1 MVTDLAGKFLASRN
15 MVVMPLDI
23 KMFSPRDQRVLRN
36 KVLKF
41 HETSMRHGV
50 CMLASKVKSEN
61 KLKIVMVTLRM
72 DVYAVLPLRSF
83 VLEV

>member
-1 MVTDLAGKFLASRN
+1 
-15 MVVMPLDI
+15 
-23 KMFSPRDQRVLRN
+23 
-36 KVLKF
+36 
-41 HETSMRHGV
+41 
-50 CMLASKVKSEN
+50 MLASKVKSEN